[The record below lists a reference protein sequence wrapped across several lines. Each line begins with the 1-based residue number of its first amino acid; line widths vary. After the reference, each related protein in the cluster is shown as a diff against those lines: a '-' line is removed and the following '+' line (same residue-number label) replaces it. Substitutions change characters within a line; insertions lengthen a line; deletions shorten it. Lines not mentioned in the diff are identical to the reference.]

1 MARITAV
8 IDIGSNS
15 ARMVVFERTSRFGFH
30 LLKEIKSKVRISE
43 GAYENGGVLQ
53 NAAIERALNALEGFL
68 SVARG
73 YNARKILCVATSAVR
88 DAPNKSEFLSLV
100 RQKLNLNIKVID
112 GSKEAYY
119 GAVAALNML
128 KIEDGITVDIGGGST
143 ELALIKNGKVEDLIS
158 LNLGTVRLKELV
170 FDKNLEL
177 EDAMSFVAKELQKLP
192 SHFKSKTI
200 IGIGGTNRAL
210 ANAIMEIEEYPIDTL
225 HGFEFSLADKADF
238 IEKLVTSKV
247 NKLKN
252 FKIKPERYD
261 VIREGTLI
269 IKSVIEHVDADK
281 MIASG
286 VGVREGVFLCD
297 ILRNQNHK
305 FPKNFSPSLRSL
317 LDRFEINPKDTKY
330 ISSLSESLFGALR
343 QLHKLEDEWLLYLKA
358 GAKLINI
365 GTSLNF
371 YSHRHHS
378 HYLILNNLDYG
389 FTHIE
394 KLLIASI
401 VKYHGKRFT
410 GLDKDGFEGLL
421 RKYEEQIKW
430 LSMMLSIAEAI
441 SVDKS
446 KTKIEFEFDGEIL
459 QIKTDKKLFLGQERL
474 KALLKGSGLIF
485 NVRS

>member
-1 MARITAV
+1 MIV
-8 IDIGSNS
+8 L
-15 ARMVVFERTSRFGFH
+15 H
-30 LLKEIKSKVRISE
+30 LECHL
-43 GAYENGGVLQ
+43 
-53 NAAIERALNALEGFL
+53 
-68 SVARG
+68 
-73 YNARKILCVATSAVR
+73 
-88 DAPNKSEFLSLV
+88 
-100 RQKLNLNIKVID
+100 
-112 GSKEAYY
+112 
-119 GAVAALNML
+119 
-128 KIEDGITVDIGGGST
+128 
-143 ELALIKNGKVEDLIS
+143 
-158 LNLGTVRLKELV
+158 
-170 FDKNLEL
+170 
-177 EDAMSFVAKELQKLP
+177 
-192 SHFKSKTI
+192 
-200 IGIGGTNRAL
+200 
-210 ANAIMEIEEYPIDTL
+210 
-225 HGFEFSLADKADF
+225 
-238 IEKLVTSKV
+238 
-247 NKLKN
+247 
-252 FKIKPERYD
+252 
-261 VIREGTLI
+261 
-269 IKSVIEHVDADK
+269 
-281 MIASG
+281 
-286 VGVREGVFLCD
+286 LCD